1 MQAVVLNGA
10 RTGDNNVDQ
19 VAEAASTTLEK
30 LGQVEV
36 FNLKDIKIADCIG
49 CFGCWI
55 KTPGQCIIDDKERE
69 ITSKLAVADLK
80 VYITPIVFGGYS
92 YELKK
97 ALDRQ
102 LCNILPFF
110 KKFNGEIH
118 HPSRY

>member
-1 MQAVVLNGA
+1 MQSIVLNGA
-10 RTGDNNVDQ
+10 RTGDSKVDQ
-19 VAEAASTTLEK
+19 ASQAMSEALK
-30 LGQVEV
+30 NFGQVEV
-36 FNLKDIKIADCIG
+36 FNLKKIKIADCVG

-55 KTPGQCIIDDKERE
+55 KTPGQCVIDDKERE

-118 HPSRY
+118 HP